1 LGLVDF
7 DISVT
12 TIDHAYQFGVR
23 DHVVILNEFDI
34 LFDEKPYMIYN
45 NSLSGVW

>member
-7 DISVT
+7 GISVS
-12 TIDHAYQFGVR
+12 TINHVYQYGVR
-23 DHVVILNEFDI
+23 DQVVILNEFDI
-34 LFDEKPYMIYN
+34 LFDERPFMIYN